1 LKLQGFSK
9 IIHFEKPNNINNL
22 IELLTQ

>member
-1 LKLQGFSK
+1 VVFQKTSV
-9 IIHFEKPNNINNL
+9 FEKPNSINNL